1 MAGTKALY
9 SGVVLDASL
18 ETLRVLGHEL
28 RRPLTVI
35 RGAAT
40 LLVDDADRLPP
51 TSRTQMLTLI
61 NASAAAMADLID
73 DLLVAVRLESDDLA
87 LAIESVEISA
97 LVADAVDAARQVAP
111 DRTYRVGGPEGPV
124 EEGLLVEVDR
134 EQAVRALRAVLV
146 NAAHFSSAETSVEL
160 VVTGGPQAVN
170 LLVLDRG
177 PGIPV
182 ELRERAFEKF
192 TRLDQQAGGAGL
204 GLFLARGLARAM
216 GGEVNV
222 GDREDGGAAV
232 CFTLRRRG

>member
-9 SGVVLDASL
+9 SGVVPDASL

-40 LLVDDADRLPP
+40 LLVDEAERLPP
-51 TSRTQMLTLI
+51 SSRTQMLTLI

-73 DLLVAVRLESDDLA
+73 DLLVAVRLDGDDLA
-87 LAIESVEISA
+87 FTIESVEISA

-111 DRTYRVGGPEGPV
+111 DRQFRVSGPDGPV
-124 EEGLLVEVDR
+124 EEGVLVEVDR
-134 EQAVRALRAVLV
+134 EQALRALRALLV
-146 NAAHFSSAETSVEL
+146 NAVHFSPPETAVEI
-160 VVTGGPQAVN
+160 VVAAGPQGVN
-170 LLVLDRG
+170 VLVLDRG

-182 ELRERAFEKF
+182 EQRERAFEKF

-204 GLFLARGLARAM
+204 GLFLARGLAQAM
-216 GGEVNV
+216 GGDVKV